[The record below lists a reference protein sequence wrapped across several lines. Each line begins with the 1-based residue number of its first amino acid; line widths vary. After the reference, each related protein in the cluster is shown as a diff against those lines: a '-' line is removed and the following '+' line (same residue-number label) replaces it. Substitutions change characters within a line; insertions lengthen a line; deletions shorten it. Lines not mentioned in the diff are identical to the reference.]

1 MDSRGSLPAV
11 ACCGATRTQVRHTT
25 GKHEAQPPE
34 STARKKS
41 SLHSSLLLLLRFFS
55 PALGTETA
63 PLGRRPSSCAV
74 DMEGISGSHLH
85 ASRESAANA
94 AMLAAAKSASRSASM
109 LAAESAQGGAP
120 SGSIGRKKALTQP
133 DGGGTRPAGRP
144 YHSGGLPGAE
154 NAQEEYGTSSDEEQ
168 PPPSMGPTFHLPNFS
183 ALPLRTGPLRRGS
196 MNMSSPNAGRKALL
210 KKSGFGASLRENAVR
225 RMTSHDHVA
234 IEKKRDGPSLNKELR
249 TMYDPD
255 NVVTDDHISGKEHM
269 YSDISLLKRESLK
282 FHPTVQKIMTMLWMQ
297 LDVENYGFISKERC
311 DAARRGNGGGRGA

>member
-1 MDSRGSLPAV
+1 
-11 ACCGATRTQVRHTT
+11 
-25 GKHEAQPPE
+25 
-34 STARKKS
+34 
-41 SLHSSLLLLLRFFS
+41 
-55 PALGTETA
+55 
-63 PLGRRPSSCAV
+63 
-74 DMEGISGSHLH
+74 MEGISGSHLH